1 MNKLK
6 ILKYS
11 AGVIFIA
18 LAVLLL
24 WWAYRAGQHAG
35 QSRQAV
41 KDANAIKQA
50 LEYFY
55 QDQNRYPATDEFKDD
70 NLMRQ
75 YVSGFPPKQYP
86 SEQCP
91 ATFQYSNNFRND
103 YELRLCLTKGVSG
116 FKEGVNI
123 IKAPVK

>member
-1 MNKLK
+1 MK

-11 AGVIFIA
+11 AGVILVA

-24 WWAYRAGQHAG
+24 WWAFGAGQQAG

-41 KDANAIKQA
+41 KDANAVKQA

-55 QDQNRYPATDEFKDD
+55 KDQNRYPATDEFKDD

-75 YVSGFPPKQYP
+75 YLSAFPPKQYP
-86 SEQCP
+86 SKQCP
-91 ATFQYSNNFRND
+91 TTFEYSNSFRND
-103 YELRLCLTKGVSG
+103 YELRVCLTKAVKGYNKG
-116 FKEGVNI
+116 INI
-123 IKAPVK
+123 IKAPIK